1 MKTSGINFI
10 PIKAIGLSVLFICGI
25 LLLCVTA
32 LATYVHY
39 EHGSTSLELFRPQSL
54 ILSHV
59 NVLSMQDDSVKEN
72 HTVIVR
78 EGVITAVQSADEPL
92 PQDLPEVD
100 GKGGFVMPGL
110 IDLHVHVLDRSYA
123 KSALAAGVTT
133 LRNMGGYDYQ
143 LKWREELNRGEWFG
157 SRLIL
162 SSPVFN
168 SVEQGD
174 PLSHFRVN
182 DPHIARQAVRDYI
195 NQGYDFIKVY
205 EGLHADV
212 YEAVLDEAGKLNVSV
227 AGHPS
232 YELMAENLQAHGALA
247 SFEHVEEVFDG
258 FLGQQR
264 NPQKVQEAADFL
276 REHQVPLIP
285 TLAVNQE
292 LTLLS
297 QQKQA
302 YLDRQDLGAINPF
315 VRLVYE
321 ATSFKRWLDAAPA
334 LADYNQQV
342 DDYLNAM
349 TLTLFAQG
357 VTMGL
362 GSDAGAL
369 VDVPGP
375 ATVREALLMVKAGIP
390 AYEVLKSATVYAAAI
405 LKRDHDLGKIA
416 PGFAADMLLL
426 ADNPMTFPQTLA
438 EPQLVI
444 QGGKTFTRRD
454 LRILRAE
461 GHQHSGG
468 LVSAARHFLY
478 LIFA

>member
-1 MKTSGINFI
+1 MQTQSMKLLPF
-10 PIKAIGLSVLFICGI
+10 KVIGLSVLFICGI
-25 LLLCVTA
+25 LLLSFTA

-39 EHGSTSLELFRPQSL
+39 EHGSTSLDLLRPQSL
-54 ILSHV
+54 ILSNV
-59 NVLSMQDDSVKEN
+59 NVLSMEDNSVKEN

-78 EGVITAVQSADEPL
+78 EGVITAVQPANAPL
-92 PQDLPEVD
+92 PQGLTEVD
-100 GKGGFVMPGL
+100 GQGGFVMPGL

-162 SSPVFN
+162 SSPIFN

-182 DPHIARQAVRDYI
+182 DPQIARQAVRDYI

-212 YEAVLDEAGKLNVSV
+212 YQAVLDEAKHLGVSV

-258 FLGQQR
+258 FLGQQQ

-276 REHQVPLIP
+276 REQQVPLIP

-297 QQKQA
+297 QQKQT
-302 YLDRQDLGAINPF
+302 YLNRQDLAAINPF

-321 ATSFKRWLDAAPA
+321 ETSFKRWLGAAPA

-342 DDYLNAM
+342 DDYLNAI
-349 TLTLFAQG
+349 TLTLYEQG
-357 VTMGL
+357 VTLGL

-390 AYEVLKSATVYAAAI
+390 AYEVLKSATVNAAAVI
-405 LKRDHDLGKIA
+405 KQDKALGKIA
-416 PGFAADMLLL
+416 PGFKADMLLL
-426 ADNPMTFPQTLA
+426 ADNPLTFPQTLA
-438 EPQLVI
+438 RPQMVI
-444 QGGKTFTRRD
+444 QGGKTFNEHD
-454 LRILRAE
+454 LRMLRAE

-468 LVSAARHFLY
+468 LVSATRHLLY